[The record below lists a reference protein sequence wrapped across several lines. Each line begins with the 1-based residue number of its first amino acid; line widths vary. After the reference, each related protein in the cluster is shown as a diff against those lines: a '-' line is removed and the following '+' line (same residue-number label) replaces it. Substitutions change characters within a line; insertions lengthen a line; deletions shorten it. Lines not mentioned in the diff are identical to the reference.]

1 MNVLLSIK
9 PVYASRIM
17 AGTKKYEFRRSI
29 FRRKDINS
37 IYIYSSYPV
46 KKIIGKFTVGKIL
59 EDRPDLLWET
69 VKDQSGLDESDFF
82 KYFTGKSKGFAIEID
97 VVTLFKN
104 PIDPKKYSENFIPPQ
119 SFYYLDHDIEYRS
132 ANLNL

>member
-37 IYIYSSYPV
+37 VYIYSSYPV

-69 VKDQSGLDESDFF
+69 VKDQSGLDESEFF
-82 KYFTGKSKGFAIEID
+82 KYFAGKSKGFAIEIGEFMP
-97 VVTLFKN
+97 FKN
-104 PIDPKKYSENFIPPQ
+104 PIDPRKCYDNFIPPQ
-119 SFYYLDHDIEYRS
+119 SFYYLDHDIEQICQS
-132 ANLNL
+132 